1 MAFKLD
7 DIIIDRVLYGVAE
20 DSNGVMQY
28 VLTQLAD
35 ATINITAETK
45 DAVDNTG
52 TLVKRFYQG
61 KQGEFS
67 ANNAMLNVNI
77 LAASSGNA
85 KEIADVGAAIA
96 MPKIITVK
104 SGTTAT
110 LTGYKDGTVTVN
122 ALGANGAMGKAYEKS
137 DSASESAY
145 ALTSGGEFTP
155 PTDPNETRYI
165 VKYTRDVTSGVCVRN
180 TADKFPDTVCLT
192 LKALCVDP
200 CSADTVRAC
209 YIEMPSFQPSPEME
223 ISLTTDAQLNYTGAL
238 QVDYCSENKALY
250 NFYMAEDDIEED

>member
-7 DIIIDRVLYGVAE
+7 DIIIDRILYGVAE
-20 DSNGVMQY
+20 DHDGVIQY

-52 TLVKRFYQG
+52 ALIKRFYQG

-85 KEIADVGAAIA
+85 KEVAEVGKAIA

-104 SGTTAT
+104 AGSTAT
-110 LTGYKDGTVTVN
+110 LTGYTDGTVAVN
-122 ALGANGAMGKAYEKS
+122 ALGSNGSLGKAYTKGDTAS
-137 DSASESAY
+137 DTEFS
-145 ALTSGGEFTP
+145 LTSGGEFTP
-155 PTDPNETRYI
+155 PTDSDVTQYI

-200 CSADTVRAC
+200 CTADTVRAC

-223 ISLTTDAQLNYTGAL
+223 ISLTTDAQLNYTGTL
-238 QVDYCSENKALY
+238 QTDYCSDDKALY

>member
-7 DIIIDRVLYGVAE
+7 DIIIDRILYGVAE
-20 DSNGVMQY
+20 NYDGVMQY

-35 ATINITAETK
+35 ATINITAESK

-52 TLVKRFYQG
+52 TLIKRFYQG

-85 KEIADVGAAIA
+85 KEIAEVEQAIA
-96 MPKIITVK
+96 MPRIITVK
-104 SGTTAT
+104 AGTTAN
-110 LTGYKDGTVTVN
+110 LAGFKDGTVAVN
-122 ALGANGAMGKAYEKS
+122 AIGANGAMGKAYTKS

-155 PTDPNETRYI
+155 PTDPAETQYI
-165 VKYTRDVTSGVCVRN
+165 VRYTRDVTSGVAVRN
-180 TADKFPDTVCLT
+180 TADKFPSTVRLI

-200 CSADTVRAC
+200 CTADTVRAC
-209 YIEMPSFQPSPEME
+209 YIELPSFQPSPEME

-238 QVDYCSENKALY
+238 QVDYCSEDKSLY
-250 NFYMAEDDIEED
+250 NFYMAEDDIEE